1 MSRLSAGG
9 RVVACRRSTPP
20 NCAHRNCVRPNC
32 AYPPKRLAR
41 EPARRYRFG
50 SICPRAV
57 GIALALWAA
66 AVPAHA
72 TGGDAPAPTR
82 TEARTVVG
90 FAAPLVPLAGSDK
103 ARDGRA
109 MERPAKW
116 SKERATGRPTGQ
128 DAHWTLRSPVYV
140 RTSAGEAVGSAS
152 GQAEG
157 AGRGAGMRTADVAM
171 FSWKEIAAV
180 GLVLAFVLGALLAL
194 TGGGAR
200 GPSGRPSR
208 DG

>member
-9 RVVACRRSTPP
+9 RGLACRRSTPP
-20 NCAHRNCVRPNC
+20 NCARPNC
-32 AYPPKRLAR
+32 ASPPKRLAR
-41 EPARRYRFG
+41 EPARRYRFR

-57 GIALALWAA
+57 GSALALWAA
-66 AVPAHA
+66 AVPVHA
-72 TGGDAPAPTR
+72 TGGDAPAPAR

-109 MERPAKW
+109 IERPA
-116 SKERATGRPTGQ
+116 GPPTGQ
-128 DAHWTLRSPVYV
+128 DAHWTLRAPVYV
-140 RTSAGEAVGSAS
+140 RTSAGEAVGSVS

-180 GLVLAFVLGALLAL
+180 GLVLAFVLGVLLAF

-200 GPSGRPSR
+200 GASQRSAQR
-208 DG
+208 TSKDY